1 MEKFLFVDLAGLVPG
16 KPFAGFAAGTFVD
29 MNGREVEFKPG
40 TLRTF
45 MANTLRAIAAAKE
58 KGMPGLPID
67 ARAHDKGEA
76 AGWIVD
82 AAEGE
87 VEDSAGAKVP
97 VLMLAAEWTK
107 LGLELLRER
116 IMANFSPTVD
126 VRGKVIRGG
135 SLTNWPASVD
145 ASGAP
150 LFPAVELA
158 QGIWMRGAPMEL
170 AEKSLEDRLQAVR
183 DAWWSLFARE
193 DGPQLWVVEVFEEVL
208 VVNVVGRFY
217 QVAYA
222 QDEEGNYGF
231 APQEDWVEVEKAW
244 VEAEIGRTLTETEL
258 GELPVGAAMRT
269 GHESGEAGH
278 EREQDQDEVVNM
290 NMTKEELGALVGEQV
305 RAALTAELQKA
316 AQPDGAVVPAAGA
329 AGFDV
334 LRFLEMSEATD
345 DVVGAFKQQMLD
357 QYELMKQRAA
367 TEAAEMIG
375 RIRRESDIA
384 EFAQA
389 VTGGTPDVPYGLPV
403 SGDDLKEFLGRLQP
417 TDLEF
422 AKKLLGDIQTH
433 GRQKFAELGHGKA
446 GQAGGAAL
454 PAVYAQQLERG
465 ELTVADLSA
474 PELALGDLAQYDL
487 GRWNGGK

>member
-1 MEKFLFVDLAGLVPG
+1 
-16 KPFAGFAAGTFVD
+16 
-29 MNGREVEFKPG
+29 
-40 TLRTF
+40 
-45 MANTLRAIAAAKE
+45 
-58 KGMPGLPID
+58 
-67 ARAHDKGEA
+67 
-76 AGWIVD
+76 
-82 AAEGE
+82 
-87 VEDSAGAKVP
+87 
-97 VLMLAAEWTK
+97 
-107 LGLELLRER
+107 
-116 IMANFSPTVD
+116 
-126 VRGKVIRGG
+126 
-135 SLTNWPASVD
+135 
-145 ASGAP
+145 
-150 LFPAVELA
+150 
-158 QGIWMRGAPMEL
+158 
-170 AEKSLEDRLQAVR
+170 
-183 DAWWSLFARE
+183 
-193 DGPQLWVVEVFEEVL
+193 
-208 VVNVVGRFY
+208 
-217 QVAYA
+217 
-222 QDEEGNYGF
+222 
-231 APQEDWVEVEKAW
+231 
-244 VEAEIGRTLTETEL
+244 
-258 GELPVGAAMRT
+258 
-269 GHESGEAGH
+269 
-278 EREQDQDEVVNM
+278 M